1 MDLRNKPNSGGKG
14 GRVCLFPVIDPH
26 SSRLA
31 VRREDGRHVCR
42 IIDKQGCANISQE
55 RDLTR
60 YFVKHMYG

>member
-1 MDLRNKPNSGGKG
+1 M
-14 GRVCLFPVIDPH
+14 FIPVIDAH
-26 SSRLA
+26 CSRLA